1 MAIFS
6 FRSNIFCGADG
17 KKKKKKAGNE
27 EIHEDQIMSRP
38 VLSVK
43 FCY

>member
-17 KKKKKKAGNE
+17 KKKKKKAKIPNFLQRGN
-27 EIHEDQIMSRP
+27 S
-38 VLSVK
+38 
-43 FCY
+43 

>member
-17 KKKKKKAGNE
+17 KKKKKAKIPNFLQRGN
-27 EIHEDQIMSRP
+27 S
-38 VLSVK
+38 
-43 FCY
+43 